1 MFTDSQRSAET
12 IADYRCE
19 ANRLTAQ
26 YLREPPKD
34 GGPTIYD
41 RPLLQTAS
49 SFLNSHERWSRSTI
63 RRFAAALYQEVEE
76 LILAGEFE
84 DHRGNQSLLWRLKND
99 RPRAIPCV
107 KKSKKA
113 QQVARQKGVAARRM
127 RKTRRK
133 SLPVKELRALTEFLR
148 LKADSSSL
156 WIVGYIFLA
165 SRLGWRPGEIVS
177 LARDGNYLR
186 AVAEK
191 RTNGRGLT
199 DSCEIDISAYVQRSR
214 LFKGQNLLSQ
224 LDKWI
229 ADARKWEAYYG
240 GRAELQDNIN
250 ARLATA
256 CKKIGIR
263 RVCTYTFRH
272 FAIASMKASGFSKAE
287 IAVFVN
293 HATDRTAGEHYGKK
307 RFGAKRA
314 KRRLNFDPA
323 RLFLV
328 RNEAR
333 IFKREPENRNRGA
346 KGLNGWPY

>member
-1 MFTDSQRSAET
+1 MFTDSQRTSET

-19 ANRLTAQ
+19 ANRLTTQ

-34 GGPTIYD
+34 EGPIIYD
-41 RPLLQTAS
+41 RPLLQAAS

-63 RRFAAALYQEVEE
+63 RRFAAALYQEVEQ

-84 DHRGNQSLLWRLKND
+84 DHKGKQSLLWRLKND
-99 RPRAIPCV
+99 RPRAIPPV

-113 QQVARQKGVAARRM
+113 QQVAHQKGVVAKRM
-127 RKTRRK
+127 RKKRRK
-133 SLPVKELRALTEFLR
+133 SLPVKELQELTEFLR
-148 LKADSSSL
+148 LKADSFSL
-156 WIVGYIFLA
+156 WIVGYIVLA

-177 LARDGNYLR
+177 LTHEGNYLR
-186 AVAEK
+186 AAAEK
-191 RTNGRGLT
+191 HTNGRGLT
-199 DSCEIDISAYVQRSR
+199 NSCEIDVSGYIQRSR
-214 LFKGQNLLSQ
+214 LFKRQNPLSV

-229 ADARKWEAYYG
+229 ADAREWEAYYG
-240 GRAELQDNIN
+240 GRAELQGNIN

-256 CKKIGIR
+256 CKKIGIK

-272 FAIASMKASGFSKAE
+272 FAIASMKASGFSRAE
-287 IAVFVN
+287 IAVLVN
-293 HATDRTAGEHYGKK
+293 HATDRTAGESYGKG
-307 RFGAKRA
+307 RYGARRA

-333 IFKREPENRNRGA
+333 IFKRDPENRNWGA
-346 KGLNGWPY
+346 EGPNG